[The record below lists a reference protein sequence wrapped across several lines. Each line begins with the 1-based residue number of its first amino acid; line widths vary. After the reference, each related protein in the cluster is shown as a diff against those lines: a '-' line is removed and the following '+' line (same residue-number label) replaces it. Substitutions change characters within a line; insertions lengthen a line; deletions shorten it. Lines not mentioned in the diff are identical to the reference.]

1 MAHTQLDPHLV
12 ALTSPGSF
20 AAEQYQGLRLTIE
33 RLRRGRTLQVIAVTS
48 PAAGEGKTLTAI
60 NLAGALARGGDDA
73 RVLLIDADLRRPAVA
88 RQLAIDRRRERTR
101 GSRRERGGDDRQRHA
116 EAEAVQPVRHHGRVR
131 GAARCITSC
140 ARRVSSVVLAEAR
153 QRYDFVVLDTP
164 PLLPV
169 FDSAL
174 LANAVDGV
182 LMVVAANQTPRKLLG
197 EALNLLDPAKV
208 LGIVFN
214 RDAKPMFGY
223 YDAYYK
229 DYFPEQ
235 AVATEP
241 KQNPGTTH
249 GRQTSSTCATKS
261 RSRPDSRV
269 RPAGLDA
276 DRGDRVRRRTRATS
290 SRHVDDP
297 DPRGAGSADHT
308 RWLGP
313 CDALAE
319 IVERVHPAFII
330 VALADR
336 RDRLPLQ
343 TLLERAG
350 ARHRRRGRARLLR
363 APDGQAGHR
372 GDQAEH
378 ADPREGVQE
387 PRRRRT

>member
-1 MAHTQLDPHLV
+1 MAKKTQLDPHLV

-60 NLAGALARGGDDA
+60 NLAAALARGAEDA

-88 RQLAIDRRRERTR
+88 RQLALGEVASGLTEVVEGPGTPLDSVIQKLPPYNLSVLPAGLRRNAVHQILRSPRLDMVL
-101 GSRRERGGDDRQRHA
+101 SDVRR
-116 EAEAVQPVRHHGRVR
+116 
-131 GAARCITSC
+131 
-140 ARRVSSVVLAEAR
+140 
-153 QRYDFVVLDTP
+153 RYDFVVLDTP

-197 EALNLLDPAKV
+197 EALNMLDPAKV

-235 AVATEP
+235 VASE
-241 KQNPGTTH
+241 
-249 GRQTSSTCATKS
+249 A
-261 RSRPDSRV
+261 
-269 RPAGLDA
+269 
-276 DRGDRVRRRTRATS
+276 
-290 SRHVDDP
+290 
-297 DPRGAGSADHT
+297 
-308 RWLGP
+308 
-313 CDALAE
+313 
-319 IVERVHPAFII
+319 
-330 VALADR
+330 
-336 RDRLPLQ
+336 
-343 TLLERAG
+343 
-350 ARHRRRGRARLLR
+350 
-363 APDGQAGHR
+363 
-372 GDQAEH
+372 
-378 ADPREGVQE
+378 
-387 PRRRRT
+387 

>member
-88 RQLAIDRRRERTR
+88 RQLAIA
-101 GSRRERGGDDRQRHA
+101 DDAKGLTEVVENAAATIDSVTQKLKPYNLSVITAGFRSA
-116 EAEAVQPVRHHGRVR
+116 AVHHILRSPR
-131 GAARCITSC
+131 LE
-140 ARRVSSVVLAEAR
+140 VVLAQAR

-235 AVATEP
+235 AVT
-241 KQNPGTTH
+241 
-249 GRQTSSTCATKS
+249 
-261 RSRPDSRV
+261 
-269 RPAGLDA
+269 
-276 DRGDRVRRRTRATS
+276 
-290 SRHVDDP
+290 
-297 DPRGAGSADHT
+297 GA
-308 RWLGP
+308 
-313 CDALAE
+313 
-319 IVERVHPAFII
+319 
-330 VALADR
+330 
-336 RDRLPLQ
+336 
-343 TLLERAG
+343 
-350 ARHRRRGRARLLR
+350 
-363 APDGQAGHR
+363 
-372 GDQAEH
+372 
-378 ADPREGVQE
+378 
-387 PRRRRT
+387 